1 MSSSNIFLQFER
13 TGISYYFKFKL
24 IPLIL
29 LSITIILYSSKVC
42 SAQVDVT
49 WVDTVGVTVNGIS
62 ITKYE
67 KY

>member
-1 MSSSNIFLQFER
+1 MSIFSDAFR
-13 TGISYYFKFKL
+13 ISMPTNL
-24 IPLIL
+24 PLEVVSRL
-29 LSITIILYSSKVC
+29 TPSKVC